1 MEQRIVKLD
10 PASAP
15 ANSYRMTRPI
25 NFEGVLFSEGD
36 LVEFNDEALRK
47 LFIRNNYIK

>member
-1 MEQRIVKLD
+1 MAKITKLD
-10 PASAP
+10 PVSAP

-25 NFEGVLFSEGD
+25 NFEGVLFNEND
-36 LVEFNDEALRK
+36 AVEFADEGLLK